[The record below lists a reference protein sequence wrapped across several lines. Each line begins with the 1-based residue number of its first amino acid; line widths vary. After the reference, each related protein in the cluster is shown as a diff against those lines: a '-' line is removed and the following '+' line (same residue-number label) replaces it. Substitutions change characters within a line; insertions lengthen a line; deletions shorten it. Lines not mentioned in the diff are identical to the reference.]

1 MKISVKKRKG
11 NLPPNPLPLLV
22 MLILCII
29 IAIHACLYPAS
40 MPLDIVSFQSFKP
53 NVLDLVFWGLISLG
67 FIVITINITYSLYES
82 LRYGGT

>member
-1 MKISVKKRKG
+1 MIKKRRG

-29 IAIHACLYPAS
+29 IAIHAYLYPAS
-40 MPLDIVSFQSFKP
+40 MPLDVPSLQSFHP
-53 NVLDLVFWGLISLG
+53 NVLDLVFWGLILLG

-82 LRYGGT
+82 LRYGGI